1 MLRAAGFPRA
11 ADYYQCIQLDRQG
24 STDSHQYGGMVTRT
38 MADADL
44 PRTDVTLDALASA
57 SGRVT
62 AGHLRVPLDE
72 ELDRVSEASI
82 ESFPASDPPAWNSMH
97 IGSPTARSTPT
108 T

>member
-1 MLRAAGFPRA
+1 
-11 ADYYQCIQLDRQG
+11 
-24 STDSHQYGGMVTRT
+24 MVTRT

-44 PRTDVTLDALASA
+44 PSIEVAPDGLASVP
-57 SGRVT
+57 GRVT

-72 ELDRVSEASI
+72 ERDRVSEASI

>member
-1 MLRAAGFPRA
+1 
-11 ADYYQCIQLDRQG
+11 
-24 STDSHQYGGMVTRT
+24 

-44 PRTDVTLDALASA
+44 PRIDVTPEASASA

-62 AGHLRVPLDE
+62 AGDLPVPLDE
-72 ELDRVSEASI
+72 EVDRVSEASI

-108 T
+108 I